1 MTLPFRQFFRRSRSF
16 RARRA
21 RGGDFPRPG
30 AAGRLW
36 LLLAAALFAGS
47 ALAAGPGE
55 KVYRE
60 MLEKGQLYDDPE
72 WQAYVQEIG
81 ERLLAVSADAGE
93 EYHFYVLDNPA
104 VNAMALPDGYIF
116 VNRGLIAY
124 LRSEDELAG
133 VIGHE
138 IGHVVG
144 SHARRSNTLGFFGN
158 AASFVAAVLTGTGA
172 IADLGQTVTSTV
184 RSGYGREFELEADEY
199 GGEFLARA
207 GYNPLAMIDVLHV
220 LKDHELFSKNVK
232 NETSR
237 YHGLF
242 SSHPRNDK
250 RLHDA
255 VQKSQGLTAGELREP
270 ERDFW
275 QMMDGLVYGNEAAT
289 GLIKD
294 QTYYHSGIRVVV
306 QFPEDW
312 KVINTAAEVLGSA
325 PRGAA
330 EASIAVQ
337 RLSAPT
343 EEQTPE
349 EFVSKTLKRDDV
361 VNGQSTEI
369 NGYPAYVADIELAGG
384 SAQARRIA
392 VVYKDSSVYLF
403 KGEVG
408 AVGSIEDF
416 EADWQATLNSFRAMT
431 AEDLK
436 VANNQRIKVIV
447 ARPEDTYAELARQVS
462 IKSYPE
468 ETLRVI
474 NGQHPI
480 GEPRAGDYIKI
491 IQ

>member
-1 MTLPFRQFFRRSRSF
+1 MQTERTHNGPRRPTP
-16 RARRA
+16 
-21 RGGDFPRPG
+21 GG
-30 AAGRLW
+30 AALA
-36 LLLAAALFAGS
+36 LAALLVSLSIS
-47 ALAAGPGE
+47 AVAAGPGE

-60 MLEKGQLYDDPE
+60 MLEKDQLYQDDE

-81 ERLLAVSADAGE
+81 ERLLAVTPDAGE

-116 VNRGLIAY
+116 INRGLIAY

-144 SHARRSNTLGFFGN
+144 RHARRSNTLGAFGN
-158 AASFVAAVLTGTGA
+158 VLGFIGAIMTGTGA
-172 IADLGQTVTSTV
+172 VADLANTATATL
-184 RSGYGREFELEADEY
+184 RSGYGREFELEADQH
-199 GGEFLARA
+199 GSEFLARA

-220 LKDHELFSKNVK
+220 LKDHQLFSKNVK
-232 NETSR
+232 REPTV

-255 VQKSQGLTAGELREP
+255 VLQSQGLVPDRLMEP

-275 QMMDGLVYGNEAAT
+275 QMMEGLVFGDEAAT

-294 QTYYHSGIRVVV
+294 QTYYHGALRVVV
-306 QFPEDW
+306 QFPDGWE
-312 KVINTAAEVLGSA
+312 VMNTAAEVLGR
-325 PRGAA
+325 PPQGATHS
-330 EASIAVQ
+330 SIAVQ
-337 RLSAPT
+337 RLNAPT
-343 EEQTPE
+343 EKQTPE

-361 VNGQSTEI
+361 KTGESREI
-369 NGYPAYVADIELAGG
+369 NGYPAFVGDIDVAGG
-384 SAQARRIA
+384 GAQARKIA
-392 VVYKDSSVYLF
+392 VIYKDSSVYLF

-408 AVGSIEDF
+408 AVGNVADF
-416 EADWQATLNSFRAMT
+416 EEQWRKTIESFRAMT
-431 AEDLK
+431 AEDLR
-436 VANNQRIKVIV
+436 VANNQRIKVV
-447 ARPEDTYAELARQVS
+447 LADPDDTYAELAKRVS
-462 IKSYPE
+462 IKSFPE
-468 ETLRVI
+468 ETLRLI

-480 GEPRAGDYIKI
+480 GEPRAGDFIKI

>member
-1 MTLPFRQFFRRSRSF
+1 MQIELTH
-16 RARRA
+16 
-21 RGGDFPRPG
+21 PG
-30 AAGRLW
+30 AALIRMTIRVA
-36 LLLAAALFAGS
+36 LAVCLALVASSAA
-47 ALAAGPGE
+47 AAGPGE

-60 MLEKGQLYDDPE
+60 MVEKEQLYQDE
-72 WQAYVQEIG
+72 RWQQYVQEIG
-81 ERLLAVSADAGE
+81 ERLLAVTPDAGE

-116 VNRGLIAY
+116 INRGLIAY

-144 SHARRSNTLGFFGN
+144 KHARRSNTLGAFGN
-158 AASFVAAVLTGTGA
+158 VLGFIGSIMTGTGA
-172 IADLGQTVTSTV
+172 IADLTNTATATL

-220 LKDHELFSKNVK
+220 LKDHQLFSKNVK
-232 NETSR
+232 GEPSV

-255 VQKSQGLTAGELREP
+255 VQKSQGLVPMALREP

-275 QMMDGLVYGNEAAT
+275 EMMDGLVYGNEAAT

-294 QTYYHSGIRVVV
+294 GSYYHGQLRVVID
-306 QFPEDW
+306 FPDGW
-312 KVINTAAEVLGSA
+312 DVANTAAEVLGR
-325 PRGAA
+325 PPQGATY
-330 EASIAVQ
+330 ASIAVQ
-337 RLSAPT
+337 RLNAPT
-343 EEQTPE
+343 EEQSPA
-349 EFVSKTLKRDDV
+349 EFVEKTLKREDV
-361 VNGQSTEI
+361 SNGESREI
-369 NGYPAYVADIELAGG
+369 NGYPAFIGDIEVAGG
-384 SAQARRIA
+384 SAQARKIA
-392 VVYKDSSVYLF
+392 VIYKDSSVYLF

-408 AVGSIEDF
+408 PVGNVAEF
-416 EADWQATLNSFRAMT
+416 EAQWQETLDSFRAMT
-431 AEDLK
+431 AADLQ

-447 ARPEDTYAELARQVS
+447 ARPEDTYAELAKQAS
-462 IKSYPE
+462 IKSFPE
-468 ETLRVI
+468 QTLRVI

-480 GEPRAGDYIKI
+480 GEPRAGDFIKV

>member
-1 MTLPFRQFFRRSRSF
+1 MLSLPSSLTGLTRIVPTPARCLSRLTVF
-16 RARRA
+16 VC
-21 RGGDFPRPG
+21 
-30 AAGRLW
+30 
-36 LLLAAALFAGS
+36 LALAPALGT
-47 ALAAGPGE
+47 AAGPGE

-60 MLEKGQLYDDPE
+60 MVEKDQIYQDDR
-72 WQAYVQEIG
+72 WQEYVQRIG
-81 ERLLAVSADAGE
+81 ERLLAVTPDAGQ
-93 EYHFYVLDNPA
+93 EYHFYVLDNSA

-144 SHARRSNTLGFFGN
+144 KHARRSNTLGAFGN
-158 AASFVAAVLTGTGA
+158 VLGFIGSIMTGTGA
-172 IADLGQTVTSTV
+172 IADLTNTATRTL

-199 GGEFLARA
+199 GGEFLAKA

-220 LKDHELFSKNVK
+220 LKDHQLFSKNVK
-232 NETSR
+232 GEPSV

-250 RLHDA
+250 RLYDA
-255 VQKSQGLTAGELREP
+255 VEKSQGIMPVTLREP
-270 ERDFW
+270 EGDFW
-275 QMMDGLVYGNEAAT
+275 ELMDGLVFGDEAAT

-294 QTYYHSGIRVVV
+294 GTYYHGQLRVVID
-306 QFPEDW
+306 FPDGW
-312 KVINTAAEVLGSA
+312 DVANTPAEVIGRPSQ
-325 PRGAA
+325 GATHS
-330 EASIAVQ
+330 SIAVQ
-337 RLSAPT
+337 RLNAPA

-349 EFVSKTLKRDDV
+349 EFIEKTLKRDDV
-361 VNGQSTEI
+361 SNGESRDI
-369 NGYPAYVADIELAGG
+369 NGYPAFVGEIDVAGG

-392 VVYKDSSVYLF
+392 VIYKDSSVYLF

-408 AVGSIEDF
+408 PVGNVAEF
-416 EADWQATLNSFRAMT
+416 EEQWQKTLESFRAMT
-431 AEDLK
+431 AADLQ

-447 ARPEDTYAELARQVS
+447 ARPEDSYAELAKQAS

-468 ETLRVI
+468 QTLRVI

-480 GEPRAGDYIKI
+480 GEPRAGDYIKVV
-491 IQ
+491 Q

>member
-1 MTLPFRQFFRRSRSF
+1 MS
-16 RARRA
+16 
-21 RGGDFPRPG
+21 
-30 AAGRLW
+30 
-36 LLLAAALFAGS
+36 LLAAALLIGLSPGAAG
-47 ALAAGPGE
+47 AGPGE

-60 MLEKGQLYDDPE
+60 MVEKDQLYQDDE
-72 WQAYVQEIG
+72 WQAYVQQVG
-81 ERLLAVSADAGE
+81 ERLLAETPDAGE

-144 SHARRSNTLGFFGN
+144 HHARRSNTLGAFGN
-158 AASFVAAVLTGTGA
+158 VLGFIGAIMTGA
-172 IADLGQTVTSTV
+172 GAVADLANTATATL
-184 RSGYGREFELEADEY
+184 RSGYGREFELEADQY
-199 GGEFLARA
+199 GSEFLAKA

-220 LKDHELFSKNVK
+220 LKDHQLFSKNVRK
-232 NETSR
+232 EPTV

-255 VQKSQGLTAGELREP
+255 VQQSQGLVPDVLQEP

-275 QMMDGLVYGNEAAT
+275 AMMEGLVYGDEAAT

-294 QTYYHSGIRVVV
+294 QTYYHGALRVVIE
-306 QFPEDW
+306 FPTGWD
-312 KVINTAAEVLGSA
+312 VINTSAEVLGR
-325 PRGAA
+325 PPQGATHS
-330 EASIAVQ
+330 SIAVQ
-337 RLSAPT
+337 RLNAPT
-343 EEQTPE
+343 EQQTPE
-349 EFVSKTLKRDDV
+349 EFVQKTLKREDV
-361 VNGQSTEI
+361 KNGVSREV
-369 NGYPAYVADIELAGG
+369 NGYPAFVGDIDVAGG
-384 SAQARRIA
+384 GAQARRIA

-408 AVGSIEDF
+408 AVGNVAAF
-416 EADWQATLNSFRAMT
+416 EGDWQKTLESFRAMT
-431 AEDLK
+431 AEDLR
-436 VANNQRIKVIV
+436 VANNQRIKVV
-447 ARPEDTYAELARQVS
+447 MAEPDDTYAELAKRVS

-468 ETLRVI
+468 ETLRLI

-480 GEPRAGDYIKI
+480 GEPRAGDLIKI

>member
-1 MTLPFRQFFRRSRSF
+1 MQIEPSH
-16 RARRA
+16 
-21 RGGDFPRPG
+21 D
-30 AAGRLW
+30 AGRRPVALGA
-36 LLLAAALFAGS
+36 LLAALFMSLCAP

-60 MLEKGQLYDDPE
+60 MVEKDQLYQDE
-72 WQAYVQEIG
+72 AWQSYVQEIG
-81 ERLLAVSADAGE
+81 ERLVAVSPDAGE

-144 SHARRSNTLGFFGN
+144 QHARRSNTLGAFGN
-158 AASFVAAVLTGTGA
+158 ILGFIGSIMTGTGA
-172 IADLGQTVTSTV
+172 IYDLANTATATL

-199 GGEFLARA
+199 GGELLAKA

-220 LKDHELFSKNVK
+220 LKDHQLFSKNVK
-232 NETSR
+232 GEPNV

-255 VQKSQGLTAGELREP
+255 VMKSQGLVPDTLAEP

-275 QMMDGLVYGNEAAT
+275 QMMDGLVFGDEAAT

-294 QTYYHSGIRVVV
+294 QTYYHGSLRVVIS
-306 QFPEDW
+306 FPEGWD
-312 KVINTAAEVLGSA
+312 VMNTSAEVLGR
-325 PRGAA
+325 PPQGATH
-330 EASIAVQ
+330 ASIAVQ
-337 RLSAPT
+337 RLNAPS
-343 EEQTPE
+343 ERQTPE
-349 EFVSKTLKRDDV
+349 EFIEKTLKRDDV
-361 VNGQSTEI
+361 KSGESREI
-369 NGYPAYVADIELAGG
+369 NGYEAFVGDIEVAGG
-384 SAQARRIA
+384 GAQARKIA

-403 KGEVG
+403 RGEVG
-408 AVGSIEDF
+408 ALGNVAEF
-416 EADWQATLNSFRAMT
+416 EEQWRQTVESFRAMT
-431 AEDLK
+431 AEDLR
-436 VANNQRIKVIV
+436 VANNQRIKVV
-447 ARPEDTYAELARQVS
+447 TAEPDDTYAELAKRVS

-468 ETLRVI
+468 QTLRLI

-480 GEPRAGDYIKI
+480 GEPRAGDPIKI